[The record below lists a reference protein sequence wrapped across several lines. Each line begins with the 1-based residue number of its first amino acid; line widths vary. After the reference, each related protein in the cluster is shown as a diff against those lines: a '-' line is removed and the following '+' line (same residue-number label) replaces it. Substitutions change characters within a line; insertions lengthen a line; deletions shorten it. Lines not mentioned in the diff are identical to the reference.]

1 MSQRALH
8 SILKARK
15 EKKFSSFI
23 DFYYRTHLDRR
34 ILENLIRVGALDNL
48 ERNRKYLLWLL
59 FVLRRRPRQGGQLA
73 LELKDKQK
81 ELFAPFSLAE
91 RIQAELE
98 LLGFELSGHPLQLW
112 QKSLKELGVIQSAD
126 LSQLPEGALVR
137 VAGIKVVQH
146 TPPTR
151 SGQRV
156 IFLTLEDAQGLIDM
170 AVFESV
176 QKDYARTIFEGWLLF
191 MEGRIAK
198 RGKASLVVSRA
209 WNLLEMAEE
218 ELSLPKGER
227 ISPSLAQRWYHG
239 GWR

>member
-1 MSQRALH
+1 GGWGMLH
-8 SILKARK
+8 
-15 EKKFSSFI
+15 
-23 DFYYRTHLDRR
+23 HL
-34 ILENLIRVGALDNL
+34 NAGHPHHGALAS
-48 ERNRKYLLWLL
+48 RVQNRSYLLWLL
-59 FVLRRRPRQGGQLA
+59 FLLGRRPHQGGQLA
-73 LELKDKQK
+73 LELKDEQK
-81 ELFAPFSLAE
+81 ELFVPFSLAE

-112 QKSLKELGVIQSAD
+112 QNTLEELGVIQSTD
-126 LSQLPEGALVR
+126 LSQLPEGTMVR

-170 AVFESV
+170 AVFESA
-176 QKDYARTIFEGWLLF
+176 QKDYARTIFEGWLLLV
-191 MEGRIAK
+191 EGRITK

-209 WNLLEMAEE
+209 WDLLQVAQG
-218 ELSLPKGER
+218 ELPILKRER
-227 ISPSLAQRWYHG
+227 VSPSLAQAWYHG